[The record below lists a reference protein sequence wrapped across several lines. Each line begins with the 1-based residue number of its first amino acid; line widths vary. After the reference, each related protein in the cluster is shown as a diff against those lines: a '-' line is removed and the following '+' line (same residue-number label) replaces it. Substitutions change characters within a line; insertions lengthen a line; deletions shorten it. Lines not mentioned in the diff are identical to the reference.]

1 MQVDRNLLREILI
14 DIKNDEQRCEYEFL
28 IALFALLKLNGIPV
42 LLQEVNALSGY
53 SMRFLYS
60 YDLPDVYNLE
70 TEYILRNLKN
80 NLGVEFY
87 SSTVDSYK
95 TLIELL
101 QKHDSLVMYPGNFL
115 LSKLSSGELRIA
127 RSYFEDDF
135 SQSFQGTFTG
145 KALFFKSSNLKDRG
159 EIYEYSHFLKIV
171 GNILENFNSK
181 SAIVEGKEVF
191 SGENAFEQF
200 ISDLR
205 NPEKDFQ
212 GKSRLWL
219 GEAFR
224 SQWTSIYGFL
234 SYFLGI
240 YHFLD
245 SGVQD
250 SSIDIVKSIED
261 AILHLKDFNRV
272 IGRESYIPPSKVL
285 PMEIRRRATN
295 SLGRAKRSLIRV
307 TRLLEMIFMKGEN

>member
-1 MQVDRNLLREILI
+1 MLSEILI

-28 IALFALLKLNGIPV
+28 IALFTLLKLNGVPV
-42 LLQEVNALSGY
+42 LLQELNALSGY
-53 SMRFLYS
+53 SMRFLYN
-60 YDLPDVYNLE
+60 YDLPYVYNLE
-70 TEYILRNLKN
+70 TEYILQNLKN
-80 NLGVEFY
+80 NLGIEFY
-87 SSTVDSYK
+87 SFTVDSYK
-95 TLIELL
+95 TVIELL
-101 QKHDSLVMYPGNFL
+101 QNYDSLVMYPGNFL
-115 LSKLSSGELRIA
+115 LSKLSSGEIRIV
-127 RSYFEDDF
+127 RSYFENDF
-135 SQSFQGTFTG
+135 SETFQGTFNGT
-145 KALFFKSSNLKDRG
+145 ALSFKNSTLKERR
-159 EIYEYSHFLKIV
+159 EIYKYSHFLEIV
-171 GNILENFNSK
+171 RNIIENFNLK
-181 SAIVEGKEVF
+181 ITTVEGKEVS

-234 SYFLGI
+234 SYFLGV

-250 SSIDIVKSIED
+250 SSLEVVKSIED

-272 IGRESYIPPSKVL
+272 IGRESYIAPSKVL
-285 PMEIRRRATN
+285 PMDVRRRATN
-295 SLGRAKRSLIRV
+295 SLSRAKLSLIRL
-307 TRLLEMIFMKGEN
+307 TKLLEMIFMKGEN